1 MAAAGNS
8 GAAAAVARIF
18 VLAHSLERTRARIGL
33 PLLSLPQF
41 AVRHGFAGLEV
52 SDRQFSG
59 RSLEE
64 LRRFAGAC
72 ADAGCGL
79 LFDINA
85 DLTSGEEARR
95 DAEAG
100 HARAMIAVAA
110 ALGSERLRICVGGQA
125 LSVQRFF
132 RRRRRRGGLP
142 LDRPASGSLAA
153 GAAAAVMRLGH
164 LARERLP
171 SRVRGLEDKTAR
183 AVVALRGLAAVAGQ
197 AGLLLG
203 IENHW
208 GISGDAGNVARM
220 IAAVD
225 SPWLG
230 SCPDLGNFPRGADAE
245 AGLRLLA
252 PKAVI
257 LHAKSYAFAADGS
270 EKQIEYARL
279 LPVFL
284 RAGFSGPV
292 TVEYEGLGDDLAGCL
307 RTLDLLRRLWPT

>member
-1 MAAAGNS
+1 MTDAAGS
-8 GAAAAVARIF
+8 PGAGARIF

-33 PLLSLPQF
+33 PLLSLPRF
-41 AVRHGFAGLEV
+41 AVRQGFAGLEV

-59 RSLEE
+59 RSPEE

-72 ADAGCGL
+72 AEAGCGL

-85 DLTSGEEARR
+85 DLTAGAGERR
-95 DAEAG
+95 DAETG
-100 HARAMIAVAA
+100 HARAMVAVAA
-110 ALGSERLRICVGGQA
+110 ALGAERLRICVGGQA

-132 RRRRRRGGLP
+132 RRRRRRGGPP
-142 LDRPASGSLAA
+142 LDQPASGFLAVRAA
-153 GAAAAVMRLGH
+153 GALMRLGH
-164 LARERLP
+164 LGRERLP
-171 SRVRGLEDKTAR
+171 ARVRGQEGKTAR

-197 AGLLLG
+197 AGLPLG

-208 GISGDAGNVARM
+208 GISGDAGNVVRM
-220 IAAVD
+220 IAEVG

-230 SCPDLGNFPRGADAE
+230 SCPDLGNFARGADAE

-270 EKQIEYARL
+270 EKRIDYARL
-279 LPVFL
+279 LPIFR
-284 RAGFSGPV
+284 RAGFAGPV
-292 TVEYEGLGDDLAGCL
+292 TVEYEGMGDDLAGCL
-307 RTLDLLRRLWPT
+307 RTRELVLRLWPR

>member
-1 MAAAGNS
+1 MTAVSGRPDAG
-8 GAAAAVARIF
+8 ARIF

-33 PLLSLPQF
+33 PLLSLPGF
-41 AVRHGFAGLEV
+41 AVRQGFAGLEV

-59 RSLEE
+59 RGPQE

-85 DLTSGEEARR
+85 DLTAGAGER
-95 DAEAG
+95 DAETG

-110 ALGSERLRICVGGQA
+110 ALGAERLRICVGGQA

-132 RRRRRRGGLP
+132 RRRRRRVGPP
-142 LDRPASGSLAA
+142 LERAASGSLAVGAA
-153 GAAAAVMRLGH
+153 GAIMRLGH

-171 SRVRGLEDKTAR
+171 QRVRGLEGKTAR
-183 AVVALRGLAAVAGQ
+183 AVAALRGLAEAAGE
-197 AGLLLG
+197 AGMLLG

-208 GISGDAGNVARM
+208 GISGDAANLARM
-220 IAAVD
+220 IDEVA

-230 SCPDLGNFPRGADAE
+230 SCPDLGNFPRGADVE

-270 EKQIEYARL
+270 EKRIDYARL
-279 LPVFL
+279 LPVFR
-284 RAGFSGPV
+284 RAGFAGPV
-292 TVEYEGLGDDLAGCL
+292 TVEYEGMGDDLAGCL
-307 RTLDLLRRLWPT
+307 RTRELVLRLWPT

>member
-1 MAAAGNS
+1 MTTVAGRPGS
-8 GAAAAVARIF
+8 GARIF
-18 VLAHSLERTRARIGL
+18 VLAHSLERTRARSGL
-33 PLLSLPQF
+33 PLLSLPEF

-59 RSLEE
+59 RSPEE
-64 LRRFAGAC
+64 RRRFAGAC

-85 DLTSGEEARR
+85 DLTAGDLERR
-95 DAEAG
+95 ESETS

-110 ALGSERLRICVGGQA
+110 ALGAERLRICVGGQA

-132 RRRRRRGGLP
+132 RRQRRRAGPP
-142 LDRPASGSLAA
+142 LDRPASRPLAVHAA
-153 GAAAAVMRLGH
+153 GALMRLGH

-171 SRVRGLEDKTAR
+171 ARIRGLEGKTAR
-183 AVVALRGLAAVAGQ
+183 AVAALRGLAAFAGA
-197 AGLLLG
+197 AGLRLG

-208 GISGDAGNVARM
+208 GISGNAANLARM
-220 IAAVD
+220 IDEVA

-230 SCPDLGNFPRGADAE
+230 SCPDLGNFPRGVDAE

-270 EKQIEYARL
+270 EKRIDYARL
-279 LPVFL
+279 LPIF
-284 RAGFSGPV
+284 RQAGFAGPV
-292 TVEYEGLGDDLAGCL
+292 TVEYEGMGDDLAGCL
-307 RTLDLLRRLWPT
+307 RTRELLLRLWPT